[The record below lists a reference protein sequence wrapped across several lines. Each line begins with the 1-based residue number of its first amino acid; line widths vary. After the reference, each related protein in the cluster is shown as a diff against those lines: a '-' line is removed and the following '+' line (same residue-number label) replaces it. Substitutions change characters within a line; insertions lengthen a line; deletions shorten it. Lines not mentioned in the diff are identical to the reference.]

1 MTLSATY
8 SDDTADSI
16 LLVVPTYNEKD
27 NLPLLVPQLRR
38 TVPQAHVLIVDDN
51 SPDGTGRLADEMAAE
66 DPHVHVLHRTAKD
79 GLGRAYIAGFGWA
92 LPRGYSR
99 IVQMDAD
106 LSHDPKY
113 LPALLQAS
121 QTHDLAL
128 GSRYVP
134 GGGTMNWGLVRRVLS
149 RGGSLYARSI
159 LGLRIRDLT
168 GGFKCWRRHVLEDID
183 LPSVRSNGYS
193 FQIEMT
199 YRALLRGHTIQEVP
213 IVFADRTEGQ
223 SKMSKH
229 IIFEAMGMVWKLRA
243 QAGAIRAAGRSSSC
257 HGADWEQ
264 SNLYRRHSHH

>member
-1 MTLSATY
+1 MTLSAT
-8 SDDTADSI
+8 SSSSGETAGSV

-27 NLPLLVPQLRR
+27 NLPLLVPQIRR
-38 TVPQAHVLIVDDN
+38 IVPHAHVLIVDDS
-51 SPDGTGRLADEMAAE
+51 SPDGTGRLADTMAAQ
-66 DPHVHVLHRTAKD
+66 DPHLHVLHRTAKD

-92 LPRGYSR
+92 LPRAYSR

-113 LPALLQAS
+113 LPQLLQAS

-134 GGGTMNWGLVRRVLS
+134 GGGTANWGLDAARAQPRRQPVCTH
-149 RGGSLYARSI
+149 Y

-223 SKMSKH
+223 SKMSKK
-229 IIFEAMGMVWKLRA
+229 IVLEAIGMVWKLRA
-243 QAGAIRAAGRSSSC
+243 QARAIRAARPDTNSSG
-257 HGADWEQ
+257 GATLGAATK
-264 SNLYRRHSHH
+264 S

>member
-1 MTLSATY
+1 MNQSPDTLSA
-8 SDDTADSI
+8 SRPDVI
-16 LLVVPTYNEKD
+16 VVPTYNEKE
-27 NLPLLVPQLRR
+27 NLPLLVPQVRR
-38 TVPQAHVLIVDDN
+38 TVPQAHLLIVDDN
-51 SPDGTGRLADEMAAE
+51 SPDGTGQMADAMADE
-66 DPHVHVLHRTAKD
+66 DSHIHVLHRTAKD
-79 GLGRAYIAGFGWA
+79 GLGRAYLAGFGWA

-113 LPALLQAS
+113 LPQLLQAS
-121 QTHDLAL
+121 QTHDLVL

-134 GGGTMNWGLVRRVLS
+134 GGGTVNWGWTRRVLS
-149 RGGSLYARSI
+149 RGGSLYARTI

-223 SKMSKH
+223 SKMSKK
-229 IIFEAMGMVWKLRA
+229 IVLEAIGMVWKLRA
-243 QAGAIRAAGRSSSC
+243 QARAIRAARPDTNSSG
-257 HGADWEQ
+257 GATLGAATK
-264 SNLYRRHSHH
+264 S